1 MRSIFNSS
9 KQQALVIKIFFS
21 GYPESPSCHLQTY
34 PWERLLTATFD
45 LAAGSRSHIQ
55 HHLFILDNQI
65 FFYYKFNLLFKK
77 KYVQILLNLSTM
89 LACLLINLNLILDF
103 CL

>member
-1 MRSIFNSS
+1 MNQIN
-9 KQQALVIKIFFS
+9 LS

-34 PWERLLTATFD
+34 PWERLPAATFD

-65 FFYYKFNLLFKK
+65 
-77 KYVQILLNLSTM
+77 
-89 LACLLINLNLILDF
+89 NLIKLF
-103 CL
+103 G